1 MVLLNLEILNGTWR
15 FGLLGCRA
23 YLLFGNPMRQSPSIH
38 IIPFF
43 DSLNKFSAPVIVL
56 LISRTCYSI
65 ICLDK
70 GRQRQQHGLRLA
82 AFQVLLA
89 LAIVLC
95 LLWPLL
101 VYSQAKNS
109 LFFP

>member
-1 MVLLNLEILNGTWR
+1 MVLLNLEILNGSWR
-15 FGLLGCRA
+15 FGLLACRA
-23 YLLFGNPMRQSPSIH
+23 YL
-38 IIPFF
+38 FF

-70 GRQRQQHGLRLA
+70 GRQRRQAAGLRLA
-82 AFQVLLA
+82 CLQVLLA
-89 LAIVLC
+89 LGIVLC

-101 VYSQAKNS
+101 VYSQASDGITSQLYHSVNS
-109 LFFP
+109 FPF